1 MNFCIE
7 MADIDELFGGFDE
20 PIGFDEG
27 EAANPVV
34 VEEEQHKNA

>member
-1 MNFCIE
+1 
-7 MADIDELFGGFDE
+7 MADLDELFGGFDD

-34 VEEEQHKNA
+34 IEEEQAQNE

>member
-1 MNFCIE
+1 

-27 EAANPVV
+27 EAANPIVIDDE
-34 VEEEQHKNA
+34 EEEQNE

>member
-1 MNFCIE
+1 

-27 EAANPVV
+27 ESANPVV
-34 VEEEQHKNA
+34 IEEEQNQNE